1 MARPV
6 VGLRPIMQ
14 GATIQPRAA
23 CRAYRGHDPLVRW
36 SSREQE
42 GGIVKY
48 LRDLWHE
55 QTPPAD
61 GDELGLLRYRSNL
74 LGADQRIT
82 NYGGGNTSGKFDVPD
97 PVTGEPVRVLAVKG
111 SGGDLGTMGSSGF
124 ALLDLARLHQLR
136 ESYRGEAHE
145 DGMVAHYPRF
155 SVANHGVAPS
165 IDTPLHAFLPFDH
178 VDHLHPDWAIALAA
192 SANGKDKLDEFNG
205 RFTRNLIWVPWQR
218 PGFELALMLRR
229 AVEEHPGAEGII
241 LASHG
246 LFTWGS
252 TSHECYLNT
261 AAVID
266 DLGTFVLEH
275 QQKIPPF
282 GGPRH
287 ATRADRDEIATAIL
301 PFLRGRMATLRPS
314 IGIFDDS
321 EESLDFVN
329 ARDADALAEV
339 GTSCPDHFVRTRIK
353 PLLVQWDPAAGTLDT
368 LRDAIVRG
376 ADQYRREYTA
386 YYESFAT
393 PQSPRLRDPNPSV
406 VLVAGVG
413 TFAFGATRKEAR
425 YTAEFYR
432 NAIRVMAGATALGGG
447 RTAQGP
453 LSQPKSAEKAAGFT
467 AVNNY
472 VALPGREAFN
482 IEYWALEEAKLQR
495 MPPPKA
501 LSRRVCLI
509 VGGANGI
516 GRATALKA
524 AALGAHLVI
533 ADLNEAA
540 ASEAALEVGR
550 VAGADA
556 VAACAVDT
564 TSRESIRRMLH
575 DTVHR
580 FGGLDIVVNTAAVF
594 PSPDLGGR
602 IKDEQWQSTFTLNVT
617 ANYLL
622 ADEAAVVLD
631 AQQTPA
637 AIVLTSSANAVVPKK
652 GSEAYDVS
660 KSAVNHL
667 VRELAI
673 RLAPNVRVNA
683 IAPATVVSGS
693 TMFPRDRVMSSLTKY
708 GIAWSDEESTDDL
721 RDKLARFYAGR
732 TLLNQPITPDLCAE
746 AILWLAGDRSG
757 RTTGHV
763 IPVDGGLPEAFLR

>member
-1 MARPV
+1 M
-6 VGLRPIMQ
+6 
-14 GATIQPRAA
+14 
-23 CRAYRGHDPLVRW
+23 
-36 SSREQE
+36 
-42 GGIVKY
+42 KY

-55 QTPPAD
+55 QAPPAD
-61 GDELGLLRYRSNL
+61 SDELGLLRYRSNL

-97 PVTGEPVRVLAVKG
+97 PVTGAPVRVLAVKG
-111 SGGDLGTMGSSGF
+111 SGGDLGTMASSGF

-136 ESYRGEAHE
+136 ATYKGEAHE
-145 DGMVAHYPRF
+145 DEMVAHYPRF

-192 SANGKDKLDEFNG
+192 SANGRDKLEEFNR
-205 RFTRNLIWVPWQR
+205 RFNRHLVWLPWQR

-229 AVEEHPGAEGII
+229 AVEEHPDAEGII

-252 TSHECYLNT
+252 TSRDCYVNT
-261 AAVID
+261 SAVID
-266 DLGTFVLEH
+266 ELGTFVLEH
-275 QQKIPPF
+275 QQKISPF

-287 ATRADRDEIATAIL
+287 ATRADRDDIATAVL

-321 EESLDFVN
+321 DEALEFVN
-329 ARDADALAEV
+329 ARHAEALAEV

-353 PLLVQWDPAAGTLDT
+353 PLLVQWEPTTGTMDS
-368 LRDAIVRG
+368 LREAITRG
-376 ADQYRREYTA
+376 AAQYRTDYTA
-386 YYESFAT
+386 YYQSFAT
-393 PQSPRLRDPNPSV
+393 PQSPGLRDPNPSI

-413 TFAFGATRKEAR
+413 MFAFGANRKEAG
-425 YTAEFYR
+425 YAAEFYR

-447 RTAQGP
+447 RTAPGP
-453 LSQPKSAEKAAGFT
+453 LSQPKNPDYAAGFT
-467 AVNNY
+467 SVNNY

-495 MPPPKA
+495 MPPPKE
-501 LSRRVCLI
+501 LSRRVCVI
-509 VGGANGI
+509 VGGGSGI
-516 GRATALKA
+516 GRAVALKA
-524 AALGAHLVI
+524 AGLGAHLLI
-533 ADLNEAA
+533 ADVNGAA
-540 ASEAALEVGR
+540 ASEAAGQAVRVG
-550 VAGADA
+550 GAETA
-556 VAACAVDT
+556 AACAVDI
-564 TSRESIRRMLH
+564 TSRESIRAMLAEA
-575 DTVHR
+575 VRR
-580 FGGLDIVVNTAAVF
+580 FGGFDIIVNTAAIF
-594 PSPDLGGR
+594 PSPDSAGR
-602 IKDEQWQSTFTLNVT
+602 ITDAQWHSTLTLNVT

-622 ADEAAVVLD
+622 ADEAAAVLNV
-631 AQQTPA
+631 QQTPA
-637 AIVLTSSANAVVPKK
+637 SIVLTSSANAVVPKQ

-673 RLAPNVRVNA
+673 RLAPHLRVNA
-683 IAPATVVSGS
+683 IAPATVVRGS
-693 TMFPRDRVMSSLTKY
+693 AMFPRDRVMSSLTKY
-708 GIAWSDEESTDDL
+708 GIVWTDDESTDDL

-732 TLLNQPITPDLCAE
+732 TLLNQPVTPELCAE
-746 AILWLAGDRSG
+746 AVLWLASGRSG
-757 RTTGHV
+757 RTTGHI